1 MRRYKN
7 NIIMGTNFHRG
18 EYRGYE
24 SPYIVAFV
32 RSGAVD
38 KRNIRE
44 LLDRG
49 IIYDHDGI
57 DYEKRF

>member
-1 MRRYKN
+1 
-7 NIIMGTNFHRG
+7 MGTNFHRG